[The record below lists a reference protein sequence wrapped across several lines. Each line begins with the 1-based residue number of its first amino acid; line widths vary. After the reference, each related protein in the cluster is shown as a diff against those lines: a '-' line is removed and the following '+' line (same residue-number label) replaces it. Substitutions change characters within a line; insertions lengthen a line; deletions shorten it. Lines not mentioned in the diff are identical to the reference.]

1 MEIKTLICDLDG
13 TLLAPSGGVLVS
25 DRVRDALIA
34 LQEQGMTIVLA
45 SARIFQG
52 VLPLAR
58 QLQMDRYHGYII
70 AQNGTLGYDCLLYT
84 SGGFQHPDRVE
95 LLCQR
100 TSAEA
105 VFLLSEA

>member
-1 MEIKTLICDLDG
+1 MICDLDG
-13 TLLAPSGGVLVS
+13 TLLAPSGGVLIS

-58 QLQMDRYHGYII
+58 RLRWTAIMAISSR
-70 AQNGTLGYDCLLYT
+70 
-84 SGGFQHPDRVE
+84 
-95 LLCQR
+95 R
-100 TSAEA
+100 TGRWAMM
-105 VFLLSEA
+105 